1 MIVLL
6 ERTVLLQFYKQSN
19 PIIIWEGLS
28 PASPTHGCTS
38 ILNDA
43 DIIIITY

>member
-6 ERTVLLQFYKQSN
+6 EHTVLLQFYKQSN

-28 PASPTHGCTS
+28 PASPTH
-38 ILNDA
+38 A
-43 DIIIITY
+43 PPMAVQVY